1 MKKLIYW
8 ILCPKVQNMLGHRLR
23 RGILMTVFFIL
34 LVVSTFPVFAMQT
47 RDVHDRD
54 QVNQKIIRK
63 TIMSN
68 NRAETISQYATGSNA
83 REEDDQKKEEIRLD
97 KDDGNLEDEDNCLNE
112 IIKASNSDWDDKNL
126 QEKIEDKKL
135 ENENPRENFEDTVTN
150 DQESENLYFNISED
164 QKNSEQKTE
173 SISENQIR
181 DLKDYVLSRGST
193 NELANFNI
201 SLLDAGGTAI
211 EPDDDGV
218 YHVYENDLYYLNV
231 HFYAPMGIPE
241 KGIYQYVMPEGIKA
255 IQILSQNIRA
265 SDGAEIGTLEILESG
280 KVLSIN
286 MRENKKIRLNV
297 MFSCTV
303 DFEKENPAIK
313 IESHK
318 DGSIAKTGY
327 FNGLTGQ
334 FEWTI
339 TAQIPAYAGGKAK
352 EWYVRDTLYD
362 DESNA
367 HDWTLDQIN
376 SVVISYDGKQSF
388 LFEEEIAEQ
397 KEMNIAYRWDDTV
410 NPARL
415 NLVNKTP
422 LDSCEGFCTH
432 WYLHSKSV
440 LVIQYTNSVDES
452 TEWIKN
458 IEDEEILIRNDSR
471 LNKVWGKV
479 EVKVSPIFSKSHSS
493 DLSKYTIT
501 LNPDFYDLSRQE
513 VVIDDVMTGNAYYVT
528 GSMTVL
534 VTDKNGIT
542 FPLQYGTD
550 FTVEKVNGSAQHIR
564 IHVANPGAYCY
575 QFTYQTVAQNDGGA
589 GEVKNEAQVTLWGR
603 EFRAEDYSFSSS
615 AEEYFVRMKKSEED
629 SGRAVSGALYGL
641 YSSTGE
647 LMVQGVTD
655 ALGECLFRGD
665 PVNGFLLDRDCL
677 YYLQEIE
684 APDGYEKNEAKT
696 WFYFAES
703 DYEQSI
709 CPLLEEARFTGIYG
723 AEDGEAIEIEA
734 GQDESLSSWILVTDQ
749 RIKTY
754 TLPQTGGV
762 GTDGYIT
769 VAFLIFAGMGSVF
782 DMFSSVSEPIEQVKE
797 TGENRRKKKRRIK
810 DEREC

>member
-1 MKKLIYW
+1 M
-8 ILCPKVQNMLGHRLR
+8 
-23 RGILMTVFFIL
+23 
-34 LVVSTFPVFAMQT
+34 
-47 RDVHDRD
+47 
-54 QVNQKIIRK
+54 
-63 TIMSN
+63 
-68 NRAETISQYATGSNA
+68 
-83 REEDDQKKEEIRLD
+83 
-97 KDDGNLEDEDNCLNE
+97 
-112 IIKASNSDWDDKNL
+112 
-126 QEKIEDKKL
+126 
-135 ENENPRENFEDTVTN
+135 
-150 DQESENLYFNISED
+150 
-164 QKNSEQKTE
+164 
-173 SISENQIR
+173 
-181 DLKDYVLSRGST
+181 
-193 NELANFNI
+193 ANFNV
-201 SLLDAGGTAI
+201 SLLDAGGITI
-211 EPDDDGV
+211 EPDDNGI

-241 KGIYQYVMPEGIKA
+241 KGIYQYIMPEGIKA

-265 SDGAEIGTLEILESG
+265 SDGAEIGILEILESG
-280 KVLSIN
+280 KILSIS
-286 MRENKKIRLNV
+286 MKENKKIRLNV
-297 MFSCTV
+297 TFSCTV
-303 DFEKENPAIK
+303 DFERENPAIK

-352 EWYVRDTLYD
+352 EWGIGDILYD
-362 DESNA
+362 PIEANA
-367 HDWTLDQIN
+367 HYWKQDQIDQ
-376 SVVISYDGKQSF
+376 VDILYGGTRYQ
-388 LFEEEIAEQ
+388 LFDENIAPA
-397 KEMNIAYRWDDTV
+397 KNMDIAYRWDSRKK
-410 NPARL
+410 PARL
-415 NLVNKTP
+415 FLVNRTNE
-422 LDSCEGFCTH
+422 DECENYCTH
-432 WYLHSKSV
+432 WRVKENVKIIIHYSNTL
-440 LVIQYTNSVDES
+440 DES
-452 TEWIKN
+452 NLWIKN
-458 IEDEEILIRNDSR
+458 IEDESVLQNDALLNNSR
-471 LNKVWGKV
+471 ITSELNL
-479 EVKVSPIFSKSHSS
+479 SPILSKSHSS
-493 DLSKYTIT
+493 DSSKYTIT
-501 LNPDFYDLSRQE
+501 LNPDFYDLSRKE

-534 VTDKNGIT
+534 VTDKNGVT

-550 FTVEKVNGSAQHIR
+550 FTVEKVDGSAQHIR

-575 QFTYQTVAQNDGGA
+575 QFTYKTVAKSDGGA

-603 EFRAEDYSFSSS
+603 EFCAEDYSFSSS

-629 SGRAVSGALYGL
+629 SGRAVPGALYGL

-684 APDGYEKNEAKT
+684 APDGYEKNETRT

-709 CPLLEEARFTGIYG
+709 RPLLEEARFTGVYG
-723 AEDGEAIEIEA
+723 AEDEEAIEIEE
-734 GQDESLSSWILVTDQ
+734 GQDESLSSWILVTDR

-762 GTDGYIT
+762 GTDEYIT

-782 DMFSSVSEPIEQVKE
+782 DIVFSVSKPIGQVKE
-797 TGENRRKKKRRIK
+797 TGKKKKVEEDQR
-810 DEREC
+810 

>member
-8 ILCPKVQNMLGHRLR
+8 MFCQKVKNMLGRRLR
-23 RGILMTVFFIL
+23 RGILLTVFFIL
-34 LVVSTFPVFAMQT
+34 FVVPPLPVFAMHT

-54 QVNQKIIRK
+54 QVNQKIIQK
-63 TIMSN
+63 IIVSN
-68 NRAETISQYATGSNA
+68 DRAEVINQYATGSNA
-83 REEDDQKKEEIRLD
+83 KGKDDQKKEEIRSD
-97 KDDGNLEDEDNCLNE
+97 EDDGNGSLGDEDNCSNE
-112 IIKASNSDWDDKNL
+112 IIKASDSDWDDKDL

-135 ENENPRENFEDTVTN
+135 ENENPQENFEDTVTN
-150 DQESENLYFNISED
+150 DQESENLYFNSSEN

-193 NELANFNI
+193 NELANFNV
-201 SLLDAGGTAI
+201 SLLDAGGITI
-211 EPDDDGV
+211 EPDDNGI

-241 KGIYQYVMPEGIKA
+241 KGIYQYIMPEGIKA

-265 SDGAEIGTLEILESG
+265 SDGAEIGILEILESG
-280 KVLSIN
+280 KILSIS
-286 MRENKKIRLNV
+286 MKENKKIRLNV
-297 MFSCTV
+297 TFSCTV
-303 DFEKENPAIK
+303 DFERENPAIK

-352 EWYVRDTLYD
+352 EWGIGDILYD
-362 DESNA
+362 PIEADA
-367 HDWTLDQIN
+367 HYWKQDQIDQ
-376 SVVISYDGKQSF
+376 VDILYGGTRYQ
-388 LFEEEIAEQ
+388 LFDENIAPA
-397 KEMNIAYRWDDTV
+397 KNMDIAYRWDSRKK
-410 NPARL
+410 PARL
-415 NLVNKTP
+415 FLVNRTNE
-422 LDSCEGFCTH
+422 DECENYCTH
-432 WYLHSKSV
+432 WRVKENVKIIIHYSNTL
-440 LVIQYTNSVDES
+440 DES
-452 TEWIKN
+452 NLWIKN
-458 IEDEEILIRNDSR
+458 IEDESVLQNDALLNNSR
-471 LNKVWGKV
+471 ITSELNL
-479 EVKVSPIFSKSHSS
+479 SPILSKSHFS
-493 DLSKYTIT
+493 DSSKYTIT

-534 VTDKNGIT
+534 VTDKNGVT

-550 FTVEKVNGSAQHIR
+550 FTVEKVDGSAQHIR

-575 QFTYQTVAQNDGGA
+575 QFTYKTVAKSDGGA

-603 EFRAEDYSFSSS
+603 EFCAEDYSFSSS

-629 SGRAVSGALYGL
+629 SGRAVPGALYGL

-684 APDGYEKNEAKT
+684 APDGYEKNETRT

-709 CPLLEEARFTGIYG
+709 RPLLEEARFTGVYG
-723 AEDGEAIEIEA
+723 AEDEEAIEIEE
-734 GQDESLSSWILVTDQ
+734 GQDESLSSWILVTDR

-762 GTDGYIT
+762 GTDEYIT

-782 DMFSSVSEPIEQVKE
+782 DIVFSVSEPIGQVKE
-797 TGENRRKKKRRIK
+797 TGKKKKVEEDQR
-810 DEREC
+810 

>member
-8 ILCPKVQNMLGHRLR
+8 MFCQKVKNMLGRRLR
-23 RGILMTVFFIL
+23 RGILLTVFFIL
-34 LVVSTFPVFAMQT
+34 FVVPPLPVFAMHT

-54 QVNQKIIRK
+54 QVNQKIIQK
-63 TIMSN
+63 IIVSN
-68 NRAETISQYATGSNA
+68 EYATGSNTKGK
-83 REEDDQKKEEIRLD
+83 DDQKKEEIRSD
-97 KDDGNLEDEDNCLNE
+97 EDDGNGSLGDEDNCSNE
-112 IIKASNSDWDDKNL
+112 IIKASDSDWDDKDL

-135 ENENPRENFEDTVTN
+135 ENENPQENFEDTVTN
-150 DQESENLYFNISED
+150 DQESENLYFNTSKN

-193 NELANFNI
+193 NELANFNV
-201 SLLDAGGTAI
+201 SLLDAGGITI
-211 EPDDDGV
+211 EPDDNGI

-241 KGIYQYVMPEGIKA
+241 KGIYQYIMPEGIKA

-265 SDGAEIGTLEILESG
+265 SDGAEIGILEILESG
-280 KVLSIN
+280 KILSIS
-286 MRENKKIRLNV
+286 MKENKKIRLNV
-297 MFSCTV
+297 TFSCTV
-303 DFEKENPAIK
+303 DFERENPAIK

-352 EWYVRDTLYD
+352 EWGIGDILYD
-362 DESNA
+362 PIEADA
-367 HDWTLDQIN
+367 HYWKQDQIDQ
-376 SVVISYDGKQSF
+376 VDILYGGTRYQ
-388 LFEEEIAEQ
+388 LFDENIAPA
-397 KEMNIAYRWDDTV
+397 KNMDIAYRWDSRKK
-410 NPARL
+410 PARL
-415 NLVNKTP
+415 FLVNRTNE
-422 LDSCEGFCTH
+422 DECENYCTH
-432 WYLHSKSV
+432 WRVKENVKIIIHYSNTL
-440 LVIQYTNSVDES
+440 DES
-452 TEWIKN
+452 NLWIKN
-458 IEDEEILIRNDSR
+458 IEDESVLQNDALLNNSR
-471 LNKVWGKV
+471 ITSELNL
-479 EVKVSPIFSKSHSS
+479 SPIFSKSHSS
-493 DLSKYTIT
+493 DSSKYTIT

-534 VTDKNGIT
+534 VTDKNGVT

-550 FTVEKVNGSAQHIR
+550 FTVEKVDGSAQHIR

-575 QFTYQTVAQNDGGA
+575 QFTYKTVAKSDGGA

-603 EFRAEDYSFSSS
+603 EFCAEDYSFSSS

-629 SGRAVSGALYGL
+629 SGRAVPGALYGL

-684 APDGYEKNEAKT
+684 APDGYEKNETRT

-709 CPLLEEARFTGIYG
+709 RPLLEEARFTGVYG
-723 AEDGEAIEIEA
+723 AEDEEAIEIEE
-734 GQDESLSSWILVTDQ
+734 GQDESLSSWILVTDR

-762 GTDGYIT
+762 GTDEYIT

-782 DMFSSVSEPIEQVKE
+782 DIVFSVSEPIEQVKE
-797 TGENRRKKKRRIK
+797 TGKKKKVEEDQR
-810 DEREC
+810 

>member
-8 ILCPKVQNMLGHRLR
+8 MFCQKVKNMLGRRLR
-23 RGILMTVFFIL
+23 RGILLTVFFIL
-34 LVVSTFPVFAMQT
+34 FVVPPLPVFAMHT

-54 QVNQKIIRK
+54 QVNQKIIQK
-63 TIMSN
+63 IIVSN
-68 NRAETISQYATGSNA
+68 DRAEVINQYATGSNTKGK
-83 REEDDQKKEEIRLD
+83 DDQKKEEIRSD
-97 KDDGNLEDEDNCLNE
+97 EDDGNGSLGDEDNCSNE
-112 IIKASNSDWDDKNL
+112 IIKASDSDWDDKDL

-135 ENENPRENFEDTVTN
+135 ENENPQENFEDTVTN
-150 DQESENLYFNISED
+150 DQESENLYFNTSKN

-193 NELANFNI
+193 NELANFNV
-201 SLLDAGGTAI
+201 SLLDAGGITI
-211 EPDDDGV
+211 EPDDNGI

-241 KGIYQYVMPEGIKA
+241 KGIYQYIMPEGIKA

-265 SDGAEIGTLEILESG
+265 SDGAEIGILEILESG
-280 KVLSIN
+280 KILSIS
-286 MRENKKIRLNV
+286 MKENKKIRLNV
-297 MFSCTV
+297 TFSCTV
-303 DFEKENPAIK
+303 DFERENPAIK

-352 EWYVRDTLYD
+352 EWGIGDILYD
-362 DESNA
+362 PIEADA
-367 HDWTLDQIN
+367 HYWKQDQIDQ
-376 SVVISYDGKQSF
+376 VDILYGGTRYQ
-388 LFEEEIAEQ
+388 LFDENIAPA
-397 KEMNIAYRWDDTV
+397 KNMDIAYRWDSRKK
-410 NPARL
+410 PARL
-415 NLVNKTP
+415 FLVNRTNE
-422 LDSCEGFCTH
+422 DECENYCTH
-432 WYLHSKSV
+432 WRVKENVKIIIHYSNTL
-440 LVIQYTNSVDES
+440 DES
-452 TEWIKN
+452 NLWIKN
-458 IEDEEILIRNDSR
+458 IEDESVLQNDALLNNSR
-471 LNKVWGKV
+471 ITSELNL
-479 EVKVSPIFSKSHSS
+479 SPIFSKSHSS
-493 DLSKYTIT
+493 DSSKYTIT

-534 VTDKNGIT
+534 VTDKNGVT

-550 FTVEKVNGSAQHIR
+550 FTVEKVDGSAQHIR

-575 QFTYQTVAQNDGGA
+575 QFTYKTVAKSDGGA

-603 EFRAEDYSFSSS
+603 EFCAEDYSFSSS

-629 SGRAVSGALYGL
+629 SGRAVPGALYGL

-684 APDGYEKNEAKT
+684 APDGYEKNETRT

-709 CPLLEEARFTGIYG
+709 RPLLEEARFTGVYG
-723 AEDGEAIEIEA
+723 AEDEEAIEIEE
-734 GQDESLSSWILVTDQ
+734 GQDESLSSWILVTDR

-762 GTDGYIT
+762 GTDEYIT

-782 DMFSSVSEPIEQVKE
+782 DIVFSVSEPIEQVKE
-797 TGENRRKKKRRIK
+797 TGKKKKVEEDQR
-810 DEREC
+810 

>member
-8 ILCPKVQNMLGHRLR
+8 MFCQKVKNMLGRRLR
-23 RGILMTVFFIL
+23 RGILLTVFFIL
-34 LVVSTFPVFAMQT
+34 FVVPPLPVFAMHT

-54 QVNQKIIRK
+54 QVNQKIIQK
-63 TIMSN
+63 IIVSN
-68 NRAETISQYATGSNA
+68 DRAEVINQYATGSNA
-83 REEDDQKKEEIRLD
+83 KGKDDQKKEEIRSD
-97 KDDGNLEDEDNCLNE
+97 EDDGNGSLGDEDNCSNE
-112 IIKASNSDWDDKNL
+112 IIKASDSDWDDKDL

-135 ENENPRENFEDTVTN
+135 ENENPQENFEDTVTN
-150 DQESENLYFNISED
+150 DQESENLYFNTSEN

-193 NELANFNI
+193 NELANFNV
-201 SLLDAGGTAI
+201 SLLDAGGITI
-211 EPDDDGV
+211 EPDDNGI

-241 KGIYQYVMPEGIKA
+241 KGIYQYIMPEGIKA

-265 SDGAEIGTLEILESG
+265 SDGAEIGILEILESG
-280 KVLSIN
+280 KILSIS
-286 MRENKKIRLNV
+286 MKENKKIRLNV
-297 MFSCTV
+297 TFSCTV
-303 DFEKENPAIK
+303 DFERENPAIK

-352 EWYVRDTLYD
+352 EWGIGDILYD
-362 DESNA
+362 PIEADA
-367 HDWTLDQIN
+367 HYWKQDQIDQ
-376 SVVISYDGKQSF
+376 VDILYGGTRYQ
-388 LFEEEIAEQ
+388 LFDENIAPA
-397 KEMNIAYRWDDTV
+397 KNMDIAYRWDSRKK
-410 NPARL
+410 PARL
-415 NLVNKTP
+415 FLVNRTNE
-422 LDSCEGFCTH
+422 DECENYCTH
-432 WYLHSKSV
+432 WRVKENVKIIIHYSNTL
-440 LVIQYTNSVDES
+440 DES
-452 TEWIKN
+452 NLWIKN
-458 IEDEEILIRNDSR
+458 IEDESVLQNDALLNNSR
-471 LNKVWGKV
+471 ITSELNL
-479 EVKVSPIFSKSHSS
+479 SPIFSKSHSS
-493 DLSKYTIT
+493 DSSKYTIT

-534 VTDKNGIT
+534 VTDKNGVT

-550 FTVEKVNGSAQHIR
+550 FTVEKVDGSAQHIR

-575 QFTYQTVAQNDGGA
+575 QFTYKTVAKSDGGA

-603 EFRAEDYSFSSS
+603 EFCAEDYSFSSS

-629 SGRAVSGALYGL
+629 SGRAVPGALYGL

-684 APDGYEKNEAKT
+684 APDGYEKNETRT

-709 CPLLEEARFTGIYG
+709 RPLLEEARFTGVYG
-723 AEDGEAIEIEA
+723 AEDEEAIEIEE
-734 GQDESLSSWILVTDQ
+734 GQDESLSSWILVTDR

-762 GTDGYIT
+762 GTDEYIT

-782 DMFSSVSEPIEQVKE
+782 DIVFSVSEPIGQVKE
-797 TGENRRKKKRRIK
+797 TGKKKKVEEDQR
-810 DEREC
+810 

>member
-8 ILCPKVQNMLGHRLR
+8 MFCQKVKNMLGRRLR
-23 RGILMTVFFIL
+23 RGILLTVFFIL
-34 LVVSTFPVFAMQT
+34 FVVPPLPVFAMHT

-54 QVNQKIIRK
+54 QVNQKIIQK
-63 TIMSN
+63 IIVSN
-68 NRAETISQYATGSNA
+68 DRAEVINQYATGSNTKGK
-83 REEDDQKKEEIRLD
+83 DDQKKEEIRSD
-97 KDDGNLEDEDNCLNE
+97 EDDGNGSLGDEDNCSNE
-112 IIKASNSDWDDKNL
+112 IIKASDSDWDDKDL

-135 ENENPRENFEDTVTN
+135 ENENPQENFEDTVTN
-150 DQESENLYFNISED
+150 DQESENLYFNTSKN

-193 NELANFNI
+193 NELANFNV
-201 SLLDAGGTAI
+201 SLLDAGGITI
-211 EPDDDGV
+211 EPDDNGI

-241 KGIYQYVMPEGIKA
+241 KGIYQYIMPEGIKA

-265 SDGAEIGTLEILESG
+265 SDGAEIGILEILESG
-280 KVLSIN
+280 KILSIS
-286 MRENKKIRLNV
+286 MKENKKIRLNV
-297 MFSCTV
+297 TFSCTV
-303 DFEKENPAIK
+303 DFERENPAIK

-352 EWYVRDTLYD
+352 EWGIGDILYD
-362 DESNA
+362 PIEADA
-367 HDWTLDQIN
+367 HYWKQDQIDQ
-376 SVVISYDGKQSF
+376 VDILYGGTRYQ
-388 LFEEEIAEQ
+388 LFDENIAPA
-397 KEMNIAYRWDDTV
+397 KNMDIAYRWDSRKK
-410 NPARL
+410 PARL
-415 NLVNKTP
+415 FLVNRTNE
-422 LDSCEGFCTH
+422 DECENYCTH
-432 WYLHSKSV
+432 WRVKENVKIIIHYSNTL
-440 LVIQYTNSVDES
+440 DES
-452 TEWIKN
+452 NLWIKN
-458 IEDEEILIRNDSR
+458 IEDESVLQNDALLNNSR
-471 LNKVWGKV
+471 ITSELNL
-479 EVKVSPIFSKSHSS
+479 SPIFSKSHSS
-493 DLSKYTIT
+493 DSSKYTIT

-534 VTDKNGIT
+534 VTDKNGVT
-542 FPLQYGTD
+542 FPLQYGID
-550 FTVEKVNGSAQHIR
+550 FTVEKVDGSAQHIR

-575 QFTYQTVAQNDGGA
+575 QFTYKTVAKSDGGA

-603 EFRAEDYSFSSS
+603 EFCAEDYSFSSS

-629 SGRAVSGALYGL
+629 SGRAVPGALYGL

-684 APDGYEKNEAKT
+684 APDGYEKNETRT

-709 CPLLEEARFTGIYG
+709 RPLLEEARFTGVYG
-723 AEDGEAIEIEA
+723 AEDEEAIEIEE
-734 GQDESLSSWILVTDQ
+734 GQDESLSSWILVTDR

-762 GTDGYIT
+762 GTDEYIT

-782 DMFSSVSEPIEQVKE
+782 DIVFSVSEPIEQVKE
-797 TGENRRKKKRRIK
+797 TGKKKKVEEDQR
-810 DEREC
+810 

>member
-1 MKKLIYW
+1 MNLKKLIYW
-8 ILCPKVQNMLGHRLR
+8 MFCQKVKNMLGRRLR
-23 RGILMTVFFIL
+23 RGILLTVFFIL
-34 LVVSTFPVFAMQT
+34 FVVPPLPVFAMHT
-47 RDVHDRD
+47 RNVHDRD
-54 QVNQKIIRK
+54 QVNQKIIQK
-63 TIMSN
+63 IIVSN
-68 NRAETISQYATGSNA
+68 DRAEVINQYATGSNIKGK
-83 REEDDQKKEEIRLD
+83 DDQKKEEIRSD
-97 KDDGNLEDEDNCLNE
+97 EDDGNGSLGDEDNCSNE
-112 IIKASNSDWDDKNL
+112 IIKASDSDWDDKDL

-135 ENENPRENFEDTVTN
+135 ENENPQENFEDTVTN
-150 DQESENLYFNISED
+150 DQESENLYFNTSKN

-193 NELANFNI
+193 NELANFNV
-201 SLLDAGGTAI
+201 SLLDAGGITI
-211 EPDDDGV
+211 EPDDNGI

-241 KGIYQYVMPEGIKA
+241 KGIYQYIMPEGIKA

-265 SDGAEIGTLEILESG
+265 SDGAEIGILEILESG
-280 KVLSIN
+280 KILSIS
-286 MRENKKIRLNV
+286 MKENKKIRLNV
-297 MFSCTV
+297 TFSCTV
-303 DFEKENPAIK
+303 DFERENPAIK

-352 EWYVRDTLYD
+352 EWSIRDRFWDVNGNVKEWSVDEIQKMIIIYD
-362 DESNA
+362 NEEHLLFSENEA
-367 HDWTLDQIN
+367 
-376 SVVISYDGKQSF
+376 KQGNQN
-388 LFEEEIAEQ
+388 L
-397 KEMNIAYRWDDTV
+397 AYRWD
-410 NPARL
+410 NSKSPRRL
-415 NLVNKTP
+415 YLVNITEK
-422 LDSCEGFCTH
+422 DSCDGFCTH
-432 WYLHSKSV
+432 WYFTKPST
-440 LVIQYTNSVDES
+440 VIIYYSNKLEDGLD
-452 TEWIKN
+452 WISN
-458 IEDEEILIRNDSR
+458 DDEEL
-471 LNKVWGKV
+471 
-479 EVKVSPIFSKSHSS
+479 KVSNDAWLNTKRVTTEINLSPLFSKSHSS
-493 DLSKYTIT
+493 DSSKYTIT

-534 VTDKNGIT
+534 VTDKNGVT

-550 FTVEKVNGSAQHIR
+550 FTVEKVDGSAQHIR

-575 QFTYQTVAQNDGGA
+575 QFTYKTVAKSDGGA

-603 EFRAEDYSFSSS
+603 EFCAEDYSFSSS

-629 SGRAVSGALYGL
+629 SGRAVPGALYGL

-684 APDGYEKNEAKT
+684 APDGYEKNETRT

-709 CPLLEEARFTGIYG
+709 RPLLEEARFTGVYG
-723 AEDGEAIEIEA
+723 AEDEEAIEIEE
-734 GQDESLSSWILVTDQ
+734 GQDESLSSWILVTDR

-762 GTDGYIT
+762 GTDEYIT

-782 DMFSSVSEPIEQVKE
+782 DIVFSVSEPIGQVKE
-797 TGENRRKKKRRIK
+797 TGKKKKVEEDQR
-810 DEREC
+810 

>member
-1 MKKLIYW
+1 MNLKKLIYW
-8 ILCPKVQNMLGHRLR
+8 MFCPKVKNMLGRRLR
-23 RGILMTVFFIL
+23 RGILLTVFFIL
-34 LVVSTFPVFAMQT
+34 FVVLPLPVFAMHT

-54 QVNQKIIRK
+54 QVNQKIIQK
-63 TIMSN
+63 IIVSN
-68 NRAETISQYATGSNA
+68 DRAEVINQYATGSNTKGK
-83 REEDDQKKEEIRLD
+83 DDQKKEEIRSD
-97 KDDGNLEDEDNCLNE
+97 EDDGNGSLGNEDNCSNE
-112 IIKASNSDWDDKNL
+112 IIKASDSDWDDKDL

-135 ENENPRENFEDTVTN
+135 ENENPQENFEDTVTN
-150 DQESENLYFNISED
+150 DQESENLYFNTSKN

-193 NELANFNI
+193 NELANFNV
-201 SLLDAGGTAI
+201 SLLDAGGITI
-211 EPDDDGV
+211 EPDDNGI

-241 KGIYQYVMPEGIKA
+241 KGIYQYIMPEGIKA

-265 SDGAEIGTLEILESG
+265 SDGAEIGILEILESG
-280 KVLSIN
+280 KILSIS
-286 MRENKKIRLNV
+286 MKENKKIRLNV
-297 MFSCTV
+297 TFCCTV
-303 DFEKENPAIK
+303 DFERENPAIK

-352 EWYVRDTLYD
+352 EWSIRDIMYDPLWGDAYTWNLEQIKNVYIICNGKKEVLLDKNIAMENQKNMAYEWISTTDPPRLYILNKTTKD
-362 DESNA
+362 TCEGYCKHWYFTDLVTIIVHYESSLEESSE
-367 HDWTLDQIN
+367 WLSEI
-376 SVVISYDGKQSF
+376 
-388 LFEEEIAEQ
+388 EEESSLYNDA
-397 KEMNIAYRWDDTV
+397 W
-410 NPARL
+410 L
-415 NLVNKTP
+415 NNKSIT
-422 LDSCEGFCTH
+422 
-432 WYLHSKSV
+432 
-440 LVIQYTNSVDES
+440 
-452 TEWIKN
+452 TEIN
-458 IEDEEILIRNDSR
+458 L
-471 LNKVWGKV
+471 
-479 EVKVSPIFSKSHSS
+479 SPILSKSHSS
-493 DLSKYTIT
+493 DSSKYTIT

-528 GSMTVL
+528 GSMTVF
-534 VTDKNGIT
+534 VTDKNGVT

-550 FTVEKVNGSAQHIR
+550 FTVEKVDGSAQHIR

-575 QFTYQTVAQNDGGA
+575 QFTYKTVAKSDGGA

-603 EFRAEDYSFSSS
+603 EFCAEDYSFSSS

-629 SGRAVSGALYGL
+629 SGRAVPGALYGL

-684 APDGYEKNEAKT
+684 APDGYEKNETRT

-709 CPLLEEARFTGIYG
+709 RPLLEEARFTGVYG
-723 AEDGEAIEIEA
+723 AEDEEAIEIEE
-734 GQDESLSSWILVTDQ
+734 GQDESLSSWILVTDR

-762 GTDGYIT
+762 GTDEYIT

-782 DMFSSVSEPIEQVKE
+782 DIVFSVSEPIERVKE
-797 TGENRRKKKRRIK
+797 TGKKKKVEEDQR
-810 DEREC
+810 

>member
-1 MKKLIYW
+1 
-8 ILCPKVQNMLGHRLR
+8 
-23 RGILMTVFFIL
+23 
-34 LVVSTFPVFAMQT
+34 
-47 RDVHDRD
+47 
-54 QVNQKIIRK
+54 
-63 TIMSN
+63 MSN
-68 NRAETISQYATGSNA
+68 DRIEAISQYATGSNA
-83 REEDDQKKEEIRLD
+83 REDDDQKKEEVRLD

-126 QEKIEDKKL
+126 QEKTEDKKL
-135 ENENPRENFEDTVTN
+135 ENENPQENFEDTVTN
-150 DQESENLYFNISED
+150 DQESENLYFNTSEN

-201 SLLDAGGTAI
+201 SLLDAGGITI

-241 KGIYQYVMPEGIKA
+241 KGIYQYIMPEGIKA
-255 IQILSQNIRA
+255 IQISSQNIRA

-280 KVLSIN
+280 KVLSVS
-286 MRENKKIRLNV
+286 MKENKKIRLNV
-297 MFSCTV
+297 TFSCTV
-303 DFEKENPAIK
+303 DFERENPAIK

-352 EWYVRDTLYD
+352 EWGIGDILYD
-362 DESNA
+362 PIEADA
-367 HDWTLDQIN
+367 HYWKQDQIDT
-376 SVVISYDGKQSF
+376 VDILYGGTRYQ
-388 LFEEEIAEQ
+388 LFDENIALV
-397 KEMNIAYRWDDTV
+397 KNMDIAYRWDSRKK
-410 NPARL
+410 PARL
-415 NLVNKTP
+415 FLVNRTN
-422 LDSCEGFCTH
+422 DDDCENYCTH
-432 WYLHSKSV
+432 WRVKENVKIIIHYSNTL
-440 LVIQYTNSVDES
+440 DES
-452 TEWIKN
+452 NLWIKN
-458 IEDEEILIRNDSR
+458 IEDESVLQNDALLNNSRITSELIL
-471 LNKVWGKV
+471 
-479 EVKVSPIFSKSHSS
+479 SPIFSKSHSS
-493 DLSKYTIT
+493 DSSKYTIT

-534 VTDKNGIT
+534 VTDKNGVT

-550 FTVEKVNGSAQHIR
+550 FTVEKVDGSAQHIR
-564 IHVANPGAYCY
+564 IYVANPGAYCY

-603 EFRAEDYSFSSS
+603 EFCAEDYSFSSS

-655 ALGECLFRGD
+655 ALGECLLRGD

-709 CPLLEEARFTGIYG
+709 HPLLEEARFTGIYG

-782 DMFSSVSEPIEQVKE
+782 DIVSSVSEPIEQVKE
-797 TGENRRKKKRRIK
+797 TGKNRRKKKRRIK

>member
-1 MKKLIYW
+1 
-8 ILCPKVQNMLGHRLR
+8 MLGRRLR
-23 RGILMTVFFIL
+23 RGILLTVFFIL
-34 LVVSTFPVFAMQT
+34 FVVLPLPVFAMHT

-54 QVNQKIIRK
+54 QVNQKSIQKIIV
-63 TIMSN
+63 SN
-68 NRAETISQYATGSNA
+68 DRAEVINQYATGSNTKGK
-83 REEDDQKKEEIRLD
+83 DDQKKEEIRSD
-97 KDDGNLEDEDNCLNE
+97 EDDGNGSLGNEDNCSNE
-112 IIKASNSDWDDKNL
+112 IIKASDSDWDDKDL

-135 ENENPRENFEDTVTN
+135 ENENPQENFEDTVTN
-150 DQESENLYFNISED
+150 DQESENLYFNTSEN

-193 NELANFNI
+193 NELANFNV
-201 SLLDAGGTAI
+201 SLLDAGGITI
-211 EPDDDGV
+211 EPDDNGI

-241 KGIYQYVMPEGIKA
+241 KGIYQYIMPEGIKA

-265 SDGAEIGTLEILESG
+265 SDGAEIGILEILESG
-280 KVLSIN
+280 KILSIS
-286 MRENKKIRLNV
+286 MKENKKIRLNV
-297 MFSCTV
+297 TFSCTV
-303 DFEKENPAIK
+303 DFERENPAIK

-352 EWYVRDTLYD
+352 EWGIGDILYD
-362 DESNA
+362 PIEADA
-367 HDWTLDQIN
+367 HYWKQDQIDQ
-376 SVVISYDGKQSF
+376 VDILYGGTRYQ
-388 LFEEEIAEQ
+388 LFDENIAPA
-397 KEMNIAYRWDDTV
+397 KNMDIAYRWDSRKK
-410 NPARL
+410 PARL
-415 NLVNKTP
+415 FLVNRTNE
-422 LDSCEGFCTH
+422 DECENYCTH
-432 WYLHSKSV
+432 WRVKENVKIIIHYSNTL
-440 LVIQYTNSVDES
+440 DES
-452 TEWIKN
+452 NLWIKN
-458 IEDEEILIRNDSR
+458 IEDESVLQNDALLNNSR
-471 LNKVWGKV
+471 ITSELNL
-479 EVKVSPIFSKSHSS
+479 SPIFSKSHSS
-493 DLSKYTIT
+493 DSSKYTIT

-528 GSMTVL
+528 GSMAVL
-534 VTDKNGIT
+534 VTDKNGVT

-550 FTVEKVNGSAQHIR
+550 FTVEKVDGSAQHIR

-575 QFTYQTVAQNDGGA
+575 QFTYKTVAKSDGGA
-589 GEVKNEAQVTLWGR
+589 GDVKNEAQVTLWGR
-603 EFRAEDYSFSSS
+603 EFCAEDYSFSSS

-629 SGRAVSGALYGL
+629 SGRAVPGALYGL

-684 APDGYEKNEAKT
+684 APDGYEKNETRT

-709 CPLLEEARFTGIYG
+709 RPLLEEARFTGVYG
-723 AEDGEAIEIEA
+723 AEDEEAIEIEE
-734 GQDESLSSWILVTDQ
+734 GQDESLSSWILVTDR

-762 GTDGYIT
+762 GTDEYIT

-782 DMFSSVSEPIEQVKE
+782 DIVFSVSEPIGQVKE
-797 TGENRRKKKRRIK
+797 TGKKKKVEEDQR
-810 DEREC
+810 

>member
-1 MKKLIYW
+1 
-8 ILCPKVQNMLGHRLR
+8 MLGRRLR
-23 RGILMTVFFIL
+23 RGILLTVFFIL
-34 LVVSTFPVFAMQT
+34 FVVPPLPVFAMHT

-54 QVNQKIIRK
+54 QVNQKIIQK
-63 TIMSN
+63 IIVSN
-68 NRAETISQYATGSNA
+68 DRAEVINQYATGSNA
-83 REEDDQKKEEIRLD
+83 KGKDDQKKEEIRSD
-97 KDDGNLEDEDNCLNE
+97 EDDGNGSLGDEDNCSNE
-112 IIKASNSDWDDKNL
+112 IIKASDSDWDDKDL

-135 ENENPRENFEDTVTN
+135 ENENPQENFEDTVTN
-150 DQESENLYFNISED
+150 DQESENLYFNSSEN

-193 NELANFNI
+193 NELANFNV
-201 SLLDAGGTAI
+201 SLLDAGGITI
-211 EPDDDGV
+211 EPDDNGI

-241 KGIYQYVMPEGIKA
+241 KGIYQYIMPEGIKA

-265 SDGAEIGTLEILESG
+265 SDGAEIGILEILESG
-280 KVLSIN
+280 KILSIS
-286 MRENKKIRLNV
+286 MKENKKIRLNV
-297 MFSCTV
+297 TFSCTV
-303 DFEKENPAIK
+303 DFERENPAIK

-352 EWYVRDTLYD
+352 EWGIGDILYD
-362 DESNA
+362 PIEADA
-367 HDWTLDQIN
+367 HYWKQDQIDQ
-376 SVVISYDGKQSF
+376 VDILYGGTRYQ
-388 LFEEEIAEQ
+388 LFDENIAPA
-397 KEMNIAYRWDDTV
+397 KNMDIAYRWDSRKK
-410 NPARL
+410 PARL
-415 NLVNKTP
+415 FLVNRTNE
-422 LDSCEGFCTH
+422 DECENYCTH
-432 WYLHSKSV
+432 WRVKENVKIIIHYSNTL
-440 LVIQYTNSVDES
+440 DES
-452 TEWIKN
+452 NLWIKN
-458 IEDEEILIRNDSR
+458 IEDESVLQNDALLNNSR
-471 LNKVWGKV
+471 ITSELNL
-479 EVKVSPIFSKSHSS
+479 SPILSKSHFS
-493 DLSKYTIT
+493 DSSKYTIT

-534 VTDKNGIT
+534 VTDKNGVT

-550 FTVEKVNGSAQHIR
+550 FTVEKVDGSAQHIR

-575 QFTYQTVAQNDGGA
+575 QFTYKTVAKSDGGA

-603 EFRAEDYSFSSS
+603 EFCAEDYSFSSS

-629 SGRAVSGALYGL
+629 SGRAVPGALYGL

-684 APDGYEKNEAKT
+684 APDGYEKNETRT

-709 CPLLEEARFTGIYG
+709 RPLLEEARFTGVYG
-723 AEDGEAIEIEA
+723 AEDEEAIEIEE
-734 GQDESLSSWILVTDQ
+734 GQDESLSSWILVTDR

-762 GTDGYIT
+762 GTDEYIT

-782 DMFSSVSEPIEQVKE
+782 DIVFSVSEPIGQVKE
-797 TGENRRKKKRRIK
+797 TGKKKKVEEDQR
-810 DEREC
+810 

>member
-1 MKKLIYW
+1 MI
-8 ILCPKVQNMLGHRLR
+8 N
-23 RGILMTVFFIL
+23 
-34 LVVSTFPVFAMQT
+34 
-47 RDVHDRD
+47 
-54 QVNQKIIRK
+54 
-63 TIMSN
+63 
-68 NRAETISQYATGSNA
+68 QYATGSNTKGK
-83 REEDDQKKEEIRLD
+83 DDQKKEEIRSD
-97 KDDGNLEDEDNCLNE
+97 EDDGNGSLGNEDNCSNE
-112 IIKASNSDWDDKNL
+112 IIKASDSDWDDKDL

-135 ENENPRENFEDTVTN
+135 ENENPQENFEDTVTN
-150 DQESENLYFNISED
+150 DQESENLYFNTSEN

-193 NELANFNI
+193 NELANFNV
-201 SLLDAGGTAI
+201 SLLDAGGITI
-211 EPDDDGV
+211 EPDDNGI

-241 KGIYQYVMPEGIKA
+241 KGIYQYIMPEGIKA

-265 SDGAEIGTLEILESG
+265 SDGAEIGILEILESG
-280 KVLSIN
+280 KILSIS
-286 MRENKKIRLNV
+286 MKENKKIRLNV
-297 MFSCTV
+297 TFSCTV
-303 DFEKENPAIK
+303 DFERENPAIK

-352 EWYVRDTLYD
+352 EWGIGDILYD
-362 DESNA
+362 PIEANA
-367 HDWTLDQIN
+367 HYWKQDQIDQ
-376 SVVISYDGKQSF
+376 VDILYGGTRYQ
-388 LFEEEIAEQ
+388 LFDENIAPA
-397 KEMNIAYRWDDTV
+397 KNMDIAYRWDSRKK
-410 NPARL
+410 PARL
-415 NLVNKTP
+415 FLVNRTNE
-422 LDSCEGFCTH
+422 DECENYCTH
-432 WYLHSKSV
+432 WRVKENVKIIIHYSNTL
-440 LVIQYTNSVDES
+440 DES
-452 TEWIKN
+452 NLWIKN
-458 IEDEEILIRNDSR
+458 IEDESVLQNDALLNNSR
-471 LNKVWGKV
+471 ITSELNL
-479 EVKVSPIFSKSHSS
+479 SPILSKSHSS
-493 DLSKYTIT
+493 DSSKYTIT
-501 LNPDFYDLSRQE
+501 LNPDFYDLSRKE

-534 VTDKNGIT
+534 VTDKNGVT

-550 FTVEKVNGSAQHIR
+550 FTVEKVDGSAQHIR

-575 QFTYQTVAQNDGGA
+575 QFTYKTVAKSDGGA

-603 EFRAEDYSFSSS
+603 EFCAEDYSFSSS

-629 SGRAVSGALYGL
+629 SGRAVPGALYGL

-684 APDGYEKNEAKT
+684 APDGYEKNETRT

-709 CPLLEEARFTGIYG
+709 RPLLEEARFTGVYG
-723 AEDGEAIEIEA
+723 AEDEEAIEIEE
-734 GQDESLSSWILVTDQ
+734 GQDESLSSWILVTDR

-762 GTDGYIT
+762 GTDEYIT

-782 DMFSSVSEPIEQVKE
+782 DIVFSVSKPIGQVKE
-797 TGENRRKKKRRIK
+797 TGKKKKVEEDQR
-810 DEREC
+810 

>member
-1 MKKLIYW
+1 M
-8 ILCPKVQNMLGHRLR
+8 
-23 RGILMTVFFIL
+23 
-34 LVVSTFPVFAMQT
+34 
-47 RDVHDRD
+47 
-54 QVNQKIIRK
+54 
-63 TIMSN
+63 
-68 NRAETISQYATGSNA
+68 
-83 REEDDQKKEEIRLD
+83 
-97 KDDGNLEDEDNCLNE
+97 
-112 IIKASNSDWDDKNL
+112 

-135 ENENPRENFEDTVTN
+135 ENENPQENFEDTVTN
-150 DQESENLYFNISED
+150 DQESENLYFNTSKN

-193 NELANFNI
+193 NELANFNV
-201 SLLDAGGTAI
+201 SLLDAGGITI
-211 EPDDDGV
+211 EPDDNGI

-241 KGIYQYVMPEGIKA
+241 KGIYQYIMPEGIKA

-265 SDGAEIGTLEILESG
+265 SDGAEIGILEILESG
-280 KVLSIN
+280 KILSIS
-286 MRENKKIRLNV
+286 MKENKKIRLNV
-297 MFSCTV
+297 TFSCTV
-303 DFEKENPAIK
+303 DFERENPAIK

-352 EWYVRDTLYD
+352 EWGIGDILYD
-362 DESNA
+362 PIEADA
-367 HDWTLDQIN
+367 HYWKQDQIDQ
-376 SVVISYDGKQSF
+376 VDILYGGTRYQ
-388 LFEEEIAEQ
+388 LFDENIAPA
-397 KEMNIAYRWDDTV
+397 KNMDIAYRWDSRKK
-410 NPARL
+410 PARL
-415 NLVNKTP
+415 FLVNRTNE
-422 LDSCEGFCTH
+422 DECENYCTH
-432 WYLHSKSV
+432 WRVKENVKIIIHYSNTL
-440 LVIQYTNSVDES
+440 DES
-452 TEWIKN
+452 NLWIKN
-458 IEDEEILIRNDSR
+458 IEDESVLQNDALLNNSR
-471 LNKVWGKV
+471 ITSELNL
-479 EVKVSPIFSKSHSS
+479 SPIFSKSHSS
-493 DLSKYTIT
+493 DSSKYTIT

-534 VTDKNGIT
+534 VTDKNGVT

-550 FTVEKVNGSAQHIR
+550 FTVEKVDGSAQHIR

-575 QFTYQTVAQNDGGA
+575 QFTYKTVAKSDGGA

-603 EFRAEDYSFSSS
+603 EFCAEDYSFSSS

-629 SGRAVSGALYGL
+629 SGRAVPGALYGL

-684 APDGYEKNEAKT
+684 APDGYEKNETRT

-709 CPLLEEARFTGIYG
+709 RPLLEEARFTGVYG
-723 AEDGEAIEIEA
+723 AEDEEAIEIEE
-734 GQDESLSSWILVTDQ
+734 GQDESLSSWILVTDR

-762 GTDGYIT
+762 GTDEYIT

-782 DMFSSVSEPIEQVKE
+782 DIVFSVSESIEQVKE
-797 TGENRRKKKRRIK
+797 TGKKKKVEEDQR
-810 DEREC
+810 

>member
-1 MKKLIYW
+1 M
-8 ILCPKVQNMLGHRLR
+8 
-23 RGILMTVFFIL
+23 
-34 LVVSTFPVFAMQT
+34 
-47 RDVHDRD
+47 
-54 QVNQKIIRK
+54 
-63 TIMSN
+63 
-68 NRAETISQYATGSNA
+68 
-83 REEDDQKKEEIRLD
+83 
-97 KDDGNLEDEDNCLNE
+97 
-112 IIKASNSDWDDKNL
+112 

-135 ENENPRENFEDTVTN
+135 ENENPQENFEDTVTN
-150 DQESENLYFNISED
+150 DQESENLYFNTSKN

-193 NELANFNI
+193 NELANFNV
-201 SLLDAGGTAI
+201 SLLDAGGITI
-211 EPDDDGV
+211 EPDDNGI

-241 KGIYQYVMPEGIKA
+241 KGIYQYIMPEGIKA

-265 SDGAEIGTLEILESG
+265 SDGAEIGILEILESG
-280 KVLSIN
+280 KILSIS
-286 MRENKKIRLNV
+286 MKENKKIRLNV
-297 MFSCTV
+297 TFSCTV
-303 DFEKENPAIK
+303 DFERENPAIK

-339 TAQIPAYAGGKAK
+339 TAQIPAYAGGRAK
-352 EWYVRDTLYD
+352 EWGIGDILYD
-362 DESNA
+362 PIEADA
-367 HDWTLDQIN
+367 HYWKQDQIDQ
-376 SVVISYDGKQSF
+376 VDILYGGTRYQ
-388 LFEEEIAEQ
+388 LFDENIAPA
-397 KEMNIAYRWDDTV
+397 KNMDIAYRWDSRKK
-410 NPARL
+410 PARL
-415 NLVNKTP
+415 FLVNRTNE
-422 LDSCEGFCTH
+422 DECENYCTH
-432 WYLHSKSV
+432 WRVKENVKIIIHYSNTL
-440 LVIQYTNSVDES
+440 DES
-452 TEWIKN
+452 NLWIKN
-458 IEDEEILIRNDSR
+458 IEDESVLQNDALLNNSR
-471 LNKVWGKV
+471 ITSELNL
-479 EVKVSPIFSKSHSS
+479 SPIFSKSHSS
-493 DLSKYTIT
+493 DSSKYTIT

-534 VTDKNGIT
+534 VTDKNGVT

-550 FTVEKVNGSAQHIR
+550 FTVEKVDGSAQHIR

-575 QFTYQTVAQNDGGA
+575 QFTYKTVAQSDGGA
-589 GEVKNEAQVTLWGR
+589 GDVKNEAQVTLWGR
-603 EFRAEDYSFSSS
+603 EFCAEDYSFSSG

-629 SGRAVSGALYGL
+629 SGRAVPGALYGL

-677 YYLQEIE
+677 YYLQEIG
-684 APDGYEKNEAKT
+684 APDGYEKNETKT

-709 CPLLEEARFTGIYG
+709 RPLLEEACFTGVSG
-723 AEDGEAIEIEA
+723 AEDEEAIEIEE
-734 GQDESLSSWILVTDQ
+734 GQDESLSSWILVTDR

-762 GTDGYIT
+762 GTDEYIT

-782 DMFSSVSEPIEQVKE
+782 DIVFSVSEPIEQVKE
-797 TGENRRKKKRRIK
+797 TGKKKKVEEDQR
-810 DEREC
+810 

>member
-8 ILCPKVQNMLGHRLR
+8 MFYPKVKNMLGRRLR
-23 RGILMTVFFIL
+23 RGILLTVFFIL
-34 LVVSTFPVFAMQT
+34 FVVPPLPVFAMHT

-54 QVNQKIIRK
+54 QVNQKIIQK
-63 TIMSN
+63 IIVSN
-68 NRAETISQYATGSNA
+68 DRAEVINQYATGSNTKGK
-83 REEDDQKKEEIRLD
+83 DDQKKEEIRSD
-97 KDDGNLEDEDNCLNE
+97 EDDGNGSLGDEDNCSNE
-112 IIKASNSDWDDKNL
+112 IIKASDSDWDDKDL

-135 ENENPRENFEDTVTN
+135 ENENPQENFEDTVTN
-150 DQESENLYFNISED
+150 DQESENLYFNTSKN

-193 NELANFNI
+193 NELANFNV
-201 SLLDAGGTAI
+201 SLLDAGGITI
-211 EPDDDGV
+211 EPDDNGI

-241 KGIYQYVMPEGIKA
+241 KGIYQYIMPEGIKA

-265 SDGAEIGTLEILESG
+265 SDGAEIGILEILESG
-280 KVLSIN
+280 KILSIS
-286 MRENKKIRLNV
+286 MKENKKIRLNV
-297 MFSCTV
+297 TFSCTV
-303 DFEKENPAIK
+303 DFERENPAIK

-352 EWYVRDTLYD
+352 EWGIGDILYD
-362 DESNA
+362 PIEADA
-367 HDWTLDQIN
+367 HYWKQDQIDQ
-376 SVVISYDGKQSF
+376 VDILYGGTRYQ
-388 LFEEEIAEQ
+388 LFDENIAPA
-397 KEMNIAYRWDDTV
+397 KNMDIAYRWDSRKK
-410 NPARL
+410 PARL
-415 NLVNKTP
+415 FLVNRTNE
-422 LDSCEGFCTH
+422 DECENYCTH
-432 WYLHSKSV
+432 WRVKENVKIIIHYSNTL
-440 LVIQYTNSVDES
+440 DES
-452 TEWIKN
+452 NLWIKN
-458 IEDEEILIRNDSR
+458 IEDESVLQNDALLNNSR
-471 LNKVWGKV
+471 ITSELNL
-479 EVKVSPIFSKSHSS
+479 SPIFSKSHSS
-493 DLSKYTIT
+493 DSSKYTIT

-534 VTDKNGIT
+534 VTDKNGVT

-550 FTVEKVNGSAQHIR
+550 FTVEKVDGSARHIR
-564 IHVANPGAYCY
+564 IQVANPGAYCY
-575 QFTYQTVAQNDGGA
+575 QFTYKTVAKSDGGA
-589 GEVKNEAQVTLWGR
+589 GDVKNEAQVTLWGR
-603 EFRAEDYSFSSS
+603 EFCAEDYSFSSG

-629 SGRAVSGALYGL
+629 SGRAVPGALYGL

-684 APDGYEKNEAKT
+684 APDGYEKNETKT

-709 CPLLEEARFTGIYG
+709 RPLLEEARFTGVYG
-723 AEDGEAIEIEA
+723 AEDEDAIEIEE
-734 GQDESLSSWILVTDQ
+734 GQDESLSSWILVTDR

-762 GTDGYIT
+762 GTDEYIT

-782 DMFSSVSEPIEQVKE
+782 DIVFSVSESIEQVKE
-797 TGENRRKKKRRIK
+797 TGKKKKVEEDQR
-810 DEREC
+810 

>member
-1 MKKLIYW
+1 
-8 ILCPKVQNMLGHRLR
+8 MLGHRLR
-23 RGILMTVFFIL
+23 RGILMAIFFIL

-54 QVNQKIIRK
+54 QENQKIIRK

-83 REEDDQKKEEIRLD
+83 REDDDQKKEEVRLD
-97 KDDGNLEDEDNCLNE
+97 KDDGNLEDEDNCLNK

-126 QEKIEDKKL
+126 QEKTEDKKL
-135 ENENPRENFEDTVTN
+135 ENENPQENFEDTVTN
-150 DQESENLYFNISED
+150 DQESENLYFNTSEN

-181 DLKDYVLSRGST
+181 DLKDYVLSRGSA
-193 NELANFNI
+193 NELANFKV
-201 SLLDAGGTAI
+201 SLLDAGGIAI

-280 KVLSIN
+280 KVLSVS
-286 MRENKKIRLNV
+286 MKENKKVRLNV
-297 MFSCTV
+297 TFSCTV
-303 DFEKENPAIK
+303 DFERENPAIK

-352 EWYVRDTLYD
+352 EWSIRDIMYDPFWGDAYTWKLEQIRNVYIICNGKKEVLFDKNIAMENQKNMAYEWISTTDPPRLYILNKTTKD
-362 DESNA
+362 TCEGYCKHWYFTDVVTIIVHYENSLEESSE
-367 HDWTLDQIN
+367 WLSEI
-376 SVVISYDGKQSF
+376 
-388 LFEEEIAEQ
+388 EEESSLYNDA
-397 KEMNIAYRWDDTV
+397 W
-410 NPARL
+410 L
-415 NLVNKTP
+415 NNKSIT
-422 LDSCEGFCTH
+422 
-432 WYLHSKSV
+432 
-440 LVIQYTNSVDES
+440 
-452 TEWIKN
+452 TEIN
-458 IEDEEILIRNDSR
+458 L
-471 LNKVWGKV
+471 
-479 EVKVSPIFSKSHSS
+479 SPIFSKSHSS
-493 DLSKYTIT
+493 DSSKYTIT

-534 VTDKNGIT
+534 VTDKNGVT
-542 FPLQYGTD
+542 FPLQYGMD
-550 FTVEKVNGSAQHIR
+550 FTVEKVDGSAQHIR

-655 ALGECLFRGD
+655 ALGECLLRGD

-709 CPLLEEARFTGIYG
+709 RPLLEEARFTGIYG

-782 DMFSSVSEPIEQVKE
+782 DMVSSVSEPIEQVKE
-797 TGENRRKKKRRIK
+797 TGKNRRKKQRRIK

>member
-1 MKKLIYW
+1 
-8 ILCPKVQNMLGHRLR
+8 MLGHRLR
-23 RGILMTVFFIL
+23 RGILMAVFFIL
-34 LVVSTFPVFAMQT
+34 LVVSNFPVFAMQT

-54 QVNQKIIRK
+54 QENQKIIRK

-68 NRAETISQYATGSNA
+68 NGAEAISQYATGSNA
-83 REEDDQKKEEIRLD
+83 REDDDQKKEVRLD

-126 QEKIEDKKL
+126 QEKTEDKEL
-135 ENENPRENFEDTVTN
+135 ENENPQENFEDTVTN
-150 DQESENLYFNISED
+150 DQESENLYFNTSEN

-181 DLKDYVLSRGST
+181 DLKNYVLSRGSA
-193 NELANFNI
+193 NELANFKV
-201 SLLDAGGTAI
+201 SLLDAGGIAI

-280 KVLSIN
+280 KVLSVS
-286 MRENKKIRLNV
+286 MKENKKVRLNV
-297 MFSCTV
+297 TFSCTV
-303 DFEKENPAIK
+303 DFERENPAIK

-352 EWYVRDTLYD
+352 EWSIRDIMYDPFWGDAYTWKLEQIRNVYIICNGKKEVLFDKNIAMENQKNMAYEWISTTDPPRLYILNKTTKD
-362 DESNA
+362 TCEGYCKHWYFTDVVTIIVHYENSLEESSE
-367 HDWTLDQIN
+367 WLSEI
-376 SVVISYDGKQSF
+376 
-388 LFEEEIAEQ
+388 EEESSLYNDA
-397 KEMNIAYRWDDTV
+397 W
-410 NPARL
+410 L
-415 NLVNKTP
+415 NNKSIT
-422 LDSCEGFCTH
+422 
-432 WYLHSKSV
+432 
-440 LVIQYTNSVDES
+440 
-452 TEWIKN
+452 TEIN
-458 IEDEEILIRNDSR
+458 L
-471 LNKVWGKV
+471 
-479 EVKVSPIFSKSHSS
+479 SPIFSKSHSS
-493 DLSKYTIT
+493 DSSKYTIT

-534 VTDKNGIT
+534 VTDKNGVT
-542 FPLQYGTD
+542 FPLQYGMD
-550 FTVEKVNGSAQHIR
+550 FTVEKVDGSAQHIR
-564 IHVANPGAYCY
+564 IYVANPGAYCY

-603 EFRAEDYSFSSS
+603 EFCAEDYSFSSS

-655 ALGECLFRGD
+655 ALGECLLRGD

-709 CPLLEEARFTGIYG
+709 RPLLEEARFTGIYG

-782 DMFSSVSEPIEQVKE
+782 DMVSSVSEPIEQVKE
-797 TGENRRKKKRRIK
+797 TGKNKRKKKRRIK

>member
-1 MKKLIYW
+1 
-8 ILCPKVQNMLGHRLR
+8 MLGRRLR
-23 RGILMTVFFIL
+23 RGILLTVFFIL
-34 LVVSTFPVFAMQT
+34 FVVPPLPVFAMHT

-54 QVNQKIIRK
+54 QVNQKIIQK
-63 TIMSN
+63 IIVSN
-68 NRAETISQYATGSNA
+68 DRAEVINQYATGSNTKGK
-83 REEDDQKKEEIRLD
+83 DDQKKEEIRSD
-97 KDDGNLEDEDNCLNE
+97 EDDGNGSLGDEDNCSNE
-112 IIKASNSDWDDKNL
+112 IIKASDSDWDDKDL

-135 ENENPRENFEDTVTN
+135 ENENPQENFEDTVTN
-150 DQESENLYFNISED
+150 DQESENLYFNTSKN

-193 NELANFNI
+193 NELANFNV
-201 SLLDAGGTAI
+201 SLLDAGGITI
-211 EPDDDGV
+211 EPDDNGI

-241 KGIYQYVMPEGIKA
+241 KGIYQYIMPEGIKA

-265 SDGAEIGTLEILESG
+265 SDGAEIGILEILESG
-280 KVLSIN
+280 KILSIS
-286 MRENKKIRLNV
+286 MKENKKIRLNV
-297 MFSCTV
+297 TFSCTV
-303 DFEKENPAIK
+303 DFERENPAIK

-352 EWYVRDTLYD
+352 EWGIGDILYD
-362 DESNA
+362 PIEADA
-367 HDWTLDQIN
+367 HYWKQDQIDQ
-376 SVVISYDGKQSF
+376 VDILYGGTRYQ
-388 LFEEEIAEQ
+388 LFDENIAPA
-397 KEMNIAYRWDDTV
+397 KNMDIAYRWDSRKK
-410 NPARL
+410 PARL
-415 NLVNKTP
+415 FLVNRTNE
-422 LDSCEGFCTH
+422 DECENYCTH
-432 WYLHSKSV
+432 WRVKENVKIIIHYSNTL
-440 LVIQYTNSVDES
+440 DES
-452 TEWIKN
+452 NLWIKN
-458 IEDEEILIRNDSR
+458 IEDESVLQNDALLNNSR
-471 LNKVWGKV
+471 ITSELNL
-479 EVKVSPIFSKSHSS
+479 SPIFSKSHSS
-493 DLSKYTIT
+493 DSSKYTIT

-534 VTDKNGIT
+534 VTDKNGVT

-550 FTVEKVNGSAQHIR
+550 FTVEKVDGSAQHIR

-575 QFTYQTVAQNDGGA
+575 QFTYKTVAKSDGGA

-603 EFRAEDYSFSSS
+603 EFCAEDYSFSSS

-629 SGRAVSGALYGL
+629 SGRAVPGALYGL

-684 APDGYEKNEAKT
+684 APDGYEKNETRT

-709 CPLLEEARFTGIYG
+709 RPLLEEARFTGVYG
-723 AEDGEAIEIEA
+723 AEDEEAIEIEE
-734 GQDESLSSWILVTDQ
+734 GQDESLSSWILVTDR

-762 GTDGYIT
+762 GTDEYIT

-782 DMFSSVSEPIEQVKE
+782 DIVFSVSESIEQVKE
-797 TGENRRKKKRRIK
+797 TGKKKKVEEDQR
-810 DEREC
+810 

>member
-1 MKKLIYW
+1 
-8 ILCPKVQNMLGHRLR
+8 MLGRRLR
-23 RGILMTVFFIL
+23 RGILLTVFFIL
-34 LVVSTFPVFAMQT
+34 FVVLPLPVFAMHT

-54 QVNQKIIRK
+54 QVNQKSIQKIIV
-63 TIMSN
+63 SN
-68 NRAETISQYATGSNA
+68 DRAEVINQYATGSNTKGK
-83 REEDDQKKEEIRLD
+83 DDQKKEEIRSD
-97 KDDGNLEDEDNCLNE
+97 EDDGNGSLGNEDNCSNE
-112 IIKASNSDWDDKNL
+112 IIKASDSDWDDKDL

-135 ENENPRENFEDTVTN
+135 ENENPQENFEDTVTN
-150 DQESENLYFNISED
+150 DQESENLYFNTSEN

-193 NELANFNI
+193 NELANFNV
-201 SLLDAGGTAI
+201 SLLDAGGITI
-211 EPDDDGV
+211 EPDDNGI

-241 KGIYQYVMPEGIKA
+241 KGIYQYIMPEGIKA

-265 SDGAEIGTLEILESG
+265 SDGAEIGILEILESG
-280 KVLSIN
+280 KILSIS
-286 MRENKKIRLNV
+286 MKENKKIRLNV
-297 MFSCTV
+297 TFSCTV
-303 DFEKENPAIK
+303 DFERENPAIK

-352 EWYVRDTLYD
+352 EWGIGDILYD
-362 DESNA
+362 PIEANA
-367 HDWTLDQIN
+367 HYWKQDQIDQ
-376 SVVISYDGKQSF
+376 VDILYGGTRYQ
-388 LFEEEIAEQ
+388 LFDENIAPA
-397 KEMNIAYRWDDTV
+397 KNMDIAYRWDSRKK
-410 NPARL
+410 PARL
-415 NLVNKTP
+415 FLVNRTNE
-422 LDSCEGFCTH
+422 DECENYCTH
-432 WYLHSKSV
+432 WRVKENVKIIIHYSNTL
-440 LVIQYTNSVDES
+440 DES
-452 TEWIKN
+452 NLWIKN
-458 IEDEEILIRNDSR
+458 IEDESVLQNDALLNNSR
-471 LNKVWGKV
+471 ITSELNL
-479 EVKVSPIFSKSHSS
+479 SPILSKSHSS
-493 DLSKYTIT
+493 DSSKYTIT
-501 LNPDFYDLSRQE
+501 LNPDFYDLSRKE

-534 VTDKNGIT
+534 VTDKNGVT

-550 FTVEKVNGSAQHIR
+550 FTVEKVDGSAQHIR

-575 QFTYQTVAQNDGGA
+575 QFTYKTVAKSDGGA

-603 EFRAEDYSFSSS
+603 EFCAEDYSFSSS

-629 SGRAVSGALYGL
+629 SGRAVPGALYGL

-684 APDGYEKNEAKT
+684 APDGYEKNETRT

-709 CPLLEEARFTGIYG
+709 RPLLEEARFTGVYG
-723 AEDGEAIEIEA
+723 AEDEEAIEIEE
-734 GQDESLSSWILVTDQ
+734 GQDESLSSWILVTDR

-762 GTDGYIT
+762 GTDEYIT

-782 DMFSSVSEPIEQVKE
+782 DIVFSVSKPIGQVKE
-797 TGENRRKKKRRIK
+797 TGKKKKVEEDQR
-810 DEREC
+810 

>member
-1 MKKLIYW
+1 
-8 ILCPKVQNMLGHRLR
+8 MLGRRLR
-23 RGILMTVFFIL
+23 RGILLTVFFIL
-34 LVVSTFPVFAMQT
+34 FVVPPLPVFAMHT

-54 QVNQKIIRK
+54 QVNQKSIQKIIV
-63 TIMSN
+63 SN
-68 NRAETISQYATGSNA
+68 DRAEVINQYATGSNTKGK
-83 REEDDQKKEEIRLD
+83 DDQKKEEIRSD
-97 KDDGNLEDEDNCLNE
+97 EDDGNGSLGNEDNCSNE
-112 IIKASNSDWDDKNL
+112 IIKASDSDWDDKDL

-135 ENENPRENFEDTVTN
+135 ENENPQENFEDTVTN
-150 DQESENLYFNISED
+150 DQESENLYFNTSEN

-193 NELANFNI
+193 NELANFNV
-201 SLLDAGGTAI
+201 SLLDAGGITI
-211 EPDDDGV
+211 EPDDNGI

-241 KGIYQYVMPEGIKA
+241 KGIYQYIMPEGIKA

-265 SDGAEIGTLEILESG
+265 SDGAEIGILEILESG
-280 KVLSIN
+280 KILSIS
-286 MRENKKIRLNV
+286 MKENKKIRLNV
-297 MFSCTV
+297 TFSCTV
-303 DFEKENPAIK
+303 DFERENPAIK

-352 EWYVRDTLYD
+352 EWGIGDILYD
-362 DESNA
+362 PIEANA
-367 HDWTLDQIN
+367 HYWKQDQIDQ
-376 SVVISYDGKQSF
+376 VDILYGGTRYQ
-388 LFEEEIAEQ
+388 LFDENIAPA
-397 KEMNIAYRWDDTV
+397 KNMDIAYRWDSRKK
-410 NPARL
+410 PARL
-415 NLVNKTP
+415 FLVNRTNE
-422 LDSCEGFCTH
+422 DECENYCTH
-432 WYLHSKSV
+432 WRVKENVKIIIHYSNTL
-440 LVIQYTNSVDES
+440 DES
-452 TEWIKN
+452 NLWIKN
-458 IEDEEILIRNDSR
+458 IEDESVLQNDALLNNSR
-471 LNKVWGKV
+471 ITSELNL
-479 EVKVSPIFSKSHSS
+479 SPILSKSHSS
-493 DLSKYTIT
+493 DSSKYTIT

-528 GSMTVL
+528 GSMTVF
-534 VTDKNGIT
+534 VTDKNGVT

-550 FTVEKVNGSAQHIR
+550 FTVEKVDGSAQHIR

-575 QFTYQTVAQNDGGA
+575 QFTYKTVAKSDGGA

-603 EFRAEDYSFSSS
+603 EFCAEDYSFSSS

-629 SGRAVSGALYGL
+629 SGRAVPGALYGL

-684 APDGYEKNEAKT
+684 APDGYEKNETRT

-709 CPLLEEARFTGIYG
+709 RPLLEEARFTGVYG
-723 AEDGEAIEIEA
+723 AEDEEAIEIEE
-734 GQDESLSSWILVTDQ
+734 GQDESLSSWILVTDR

-762 GTDGYIT
+762 GTDEYIT

-782 DMFSSVSEPIEQVKE
+782 DIVFSVSEPIGQVKE
-797 TGENRRKKKRRIK
+797 TGKKKKVEEDQR
-810 DEREC
+810 

>member
-1 MKKLIYW
+1 MNLKKLIYW
-8 ILCPKVQNMLGHRLR
+8 MFYPKVKNMLGRRLR
-23 RGILMTVFFIL
+23 RGILLTVFFIL
-34 LVVSTFPVFAMQT
+34 FVVPPLPVFAMHT

-54 QVNQKIIRK
+54 QVNQKIIQK
-63 TIMSN
+63 IIVSN
-68 NRAETISQYATGSNA
+68 DRAEVINQYATGSNTKGK
-83 REEDDQKKEEIRLD
+83 DDQKKEEIRSD
-97 KDDGNLEDEDNCLNE
+97 EDDGNGSLGDEDNCSNE
-112 IIKASNSDWDDKNL
+112 IIKASDSDWDDKDL

-135 ENENPRENFEDTVTN
+135 ENENPQENFEDTVTN
-150 DQESENLYFNISED
+150 DQESENLYFNTSKN

-193 NELANFNI
+193 NELANFNV
-201 SLLDAGGTAI
+201 SLLDAGGITI
-211 EPDDDGV
+211 EPDDNGI

-241 KGIYQYVMPEGIKA
+241 KGIYQYIMPEGIKA

-265 SDGAEIGTLEILESG
+265 SDGAEIGILEILESG
-280 KVLSIN
+280 KILSIS
-286 MRENKKIRLNV
+286 MKENKKIRLNV
-297 MFSCTV
+297 TFSCTV
-303 DFEKENPAIK
+303 DFERENPAIK

-352 EWYVRDTLYD
+352 EWGIGDILYD
-362 DESNA
+362 PIEADA
-367 HDWTLDQIN
+367 HYWKQDQIDQ
-376 SVVISYDGKQSF
+376 VDILYGGTRYQ
-388 LFEEEIAEQ
+388 LFDENIAPA
-397 KEMNIAYRWDDTV
+397 KNMDIAYRWDSRKK
-410 NPARL
+410 PARL
-415 NLVNKTP
+415 FLVNRTNE
-422 LDSCEGFCTH
+422 DECENYCTH
-432 WYLHSKSV
+432 WRVKENVKIIIHYSNTL
-440 LVIQYTNSVDES
+440 DES
-452 TEWIKN
+452 NLWIKN
-458 IEDEEILIRNDSR
+458 IEDESVLQNDALLNNSR
-471 LNKVWGKV
+471 ITSELNL
-479 EVKVSPIFSKSHSS
+479 SPIFSKSHSS
-493 DLSKYTIT
+493 DSSKYTIT

-534 VTDKNGIT
+534 VTDKNGVT

-550 FTVEKVNGSAQHIR
+550 FTVEKVDGSARHIR
-564 IHVANPGAYCY
+564 IQVANPGAYCY
-575 QFTYQTVAQNDGGA
+575 QFTYKTVAKSDGGA
-589 GEVKNEAQVTLWGR
+589 GDVKNEAQVTLWGR
-603 EFRAEDYSFSSS
+603 EFCAEDYSFSSG

-629 SGRAVSGALYGL
+629 SGRAVPGALYGL

-684 APDGYEKNEAKT
+684 APDGYEKNETKT

-709 CPLLEEARFTGIYG
+709 RPLLEEARFTGVYG
-723 AEDGEAIEIEA
+723 AEDEDAIEIEE
-734 GQDESLSSWILVTDQ
+734 GQDESLSSWILVTDR

-762 GTDGYIT
+762 GTDEYIT

-782 DMFSSVSEPIEQVKE
+782 DIVFSVSESIEQVKE
-797 TGENRRKKKRRIK
+797 TGKKKKVEEDQR
-810 DEREC
+810 

>member
-1 MKKLIYW
+1 
-8 ILCPKVQNMLGHRLR
+8 MLGRRLR
-23 RGILMTVFFIL
+23 RGILLTVFFIL
-34 LVVSTFPVFAMQT
+34 FVVPPLPVFAMHT

-54 QVNQKIIRK
+54 QVNQKSIQKIIV
-63 TIMSN
+63 SN
-68 NRAETISQYATGSNA
+68 DRAEVINQYATGSNTKGK
-83 REEDDQKKEEIRLD
+83 DDQKKEEIRSD
-97 KDDGNLEDEDNCLNE
+97 EDDGNGSLGNEDNCSNE
-112 IIKASNSDWDDKNL
+112 IIKASDSDWDDKDL

-135 ENENPRENFEDTVTN
+135 ENENPQENFEDTVTN
-150 DQESENLYFNISED
+150 DQESENLYFNTSEN

-193 NELANFNI
+193 NELANFNV
-201 SLLDAGGTAI
+201 SLLDAGGITI
-211 EPDDDGV
+211 EPDDNGI

-241 KGIYQYVMPEGIKA
+241 KGIYQYIMPEGIKA

-265 SDGAEIGTLEILESG
+265 SDGAEIGILEILESG
-280 KVLSIN
+280 KILSIS
-286 MRENKKIRLNV
+286 MKENKKIRLNV
-297 MFSCTV
+297 TFSCTV
-303 DFEKENPAIK
+303 DFERENPAIK

-352 EWYVRDTLYD
+352 EWGIGDILYD
-362 DESNA
+362 PIEADA
-367 HDWTLDQIN
+367 HYWKQDQIDQ
-376 SVVISYDGKQSF
+376 VDILYGGTRYQ
-388 LFEEEIAEQ
+388 LFDENIAPA
-397 KEMNIAYRWDDTV
+397 KNMDIAYRWDSRKK
-410 NPARL
+410 PARL
-415 NLVNKTP
+415 FLVNRTNE
-422 LDSCEGFCTH
+422 DECENYCTH
-432 WYLHSKSV
+432 WRVKENVKIIIHYSNTL
-440 LVIQYTNSVDES
+440 DES
-452 TEWIKN
+452 NLWIKN
-458 IEDEEILIRNDSR
+458 IEDESVLQNDALLNNSR
-471 LNKVWGKV
+471 ITSELNL
-479 EVKVSPIFSKSHSS
+479 SPIFSKSHSS
-493 DLSKYTIT
+493 DSSKYTIT

-528 GSMTVL
+528 GSMTVF
-534 VTDKNGIT
+534 VTDKNGVT
-542 FPLQYGTD
+542 FPLQYETD
-550 FTVEKVNGSAQHIR
+550 FTVEKVDGSAQHIR

-575 QFTYQTVAQNDGGA
+575 QFTYKTVAKSDGGA

-603 EFRAEDYSFSSS
+603 EFCAEDYSFSSS

-629 SGRAVSGALYGL
+629 SGRAVPGALYGL

-684 APDGYEKNEAKT
+684 APDGYEKNETRT

-709 CPLLEEARFTGIYG
+709 RPLLEEARFTGVYG
-723 AEDGEAIEIEA
+723 AEDEEAIEIEE
-734 GQDESLSSWILVTDQ
+734 GQDESLSSWILVTDR

-762 GTDGYIT
+762 GTDEYIT

-782 DMFSSVSEPIEQVKE
+782 DIVFSVSEPIERVKE
-797 TGENRRKKKRRIK
+797 TGKKKKVEEDQR
-810 DEREC
+810 

>member
-8 ILCPKVQNMLGHRLR
+8 MFCPKVKNMLGRRLR
-23 RGILMTVFFIL
+23 RGILLTVFFIL
-34 LVVSTFPVFAMQT
+34 FVVLPLPVFAMHT

-54 QVNQKIIRK
+54 QVNQKSIQKIIV
-63 TIMSN
+63 SN
-68 NRAETISQYATGSNA
+68 DRAEVINQYATGSNTKGK
-83 REEDDQKKEEIRLD
+83 DDQKKEEIRSD
-97 KDDGNLEDEDNCLNE
+97 EDDGNGSLGNEDNCSNE
-112 IIKASNSDWDDKNL
+112 IIKASDSDWDDKDL

-135 ENENPRENFEDTVTN
+135 ENENPQENFEDTVTN
-150 DQESENLYFNISED
+150 DQESENLYFNTSEN

-193 NELANFNI
+193 NELANFNV
-201 SLLDAGGTAI
+201 SLLDAGGITI
-211 EPDDDGV
+211 EPDDNGI

-241 KGIYQYVMPEGIKA
+241 KGIYQYIMPEGIKA

-265 SDGAEIGTLEILESG
+265 SDGAGILEILESG
-280 KVLSIN
+280 KILSIS
-286 MRENKKIRLNV
+286 MKENKKIRLNV
-297 MFSCTV
+297 TFCCTV
-303 DFEKENPAIK
+303 DFERENPAIK

-352 EWYVRDTLYD
+352 EWSIRDRFWDVNGNVKEWSVDEIQKIIIIYD
-362 DESNA
+362 NEEHLLFSENEA
-367 HDWTLDQIN
+367 
-376 SVVISYDGKQSF
+376 KQGNQN
-388 LFEEEIAEQ
+388 L
-397 KEMNIAYRWDDTV
+397 AYRWD
-410 NPARL
+410 NSKSPRRL
-415 NLVNKTP
+415 YLVNITEK
-422 LDSCEGFCTH
+422 DSCDGFCTH
-432 WYLHSKSV
+432 WYFTKPST
-440 LVIQYTNSVDES
+440 VIIYYSNELEDGLD
-452 TEWIKN
+452 WISN
-458 IEDEEILIRNDSR
+458 DDEELKVSNDAW
-471 LNKVWGKV
+471 LNTKRVTT
-479 EVKVSPIFSKSHSS
+479 EINLSPIFSKSHSS
-493 DLSKYTIT
+493 DSSKYTIT

-528 GSMTVL
+528 GSMTVF
-534 VTDKNGIT
+534 VTDKNGVT

-550 FTVEKVNGSAQHIR
+550 FTVEKVDGSAQHIR

-575 QFTYQTVAQNDGGA
+575 QFTYKTVAKSDGGA

-603 EFRAEDYSFSSS
+603 EFCAEDYSFSSS

-629 SGRAVSGALYGL
+629 SGRAVPGALYGL

-684 APDGYEKNEAKT
+684 APDGYEKNETRT

-709 CPLLEEARFTGIYG
+709 RPLLEEARFTGVYG
-723 AEDGEAIEIEA
+723 AEDEEAIEIEE
-734 GQDESLSSWILVTDQ
+734 GQDESLSSWILVTDR

-762 GTDGYIT
+762 GTDEYIT

-782 DMFSSVSEPIEQVKE
+782 DIVFSVSEPIERVKE
-797 TGENRRKKKRRIK
+797 TGKKKKVEEDQR
-810 DEREC
+810 

>member
-1 MKKLIYW
+1 
-8 ILCPKVQNMLGHRLR
+8 MLGRRLR
-23 RGILMTVFFIL
+23 RGILLTVFFIL
-34 LVVSTFPVFAMQT
+34 FVVLPLPVFAMHT

-54 QVNQKIIRK
+54 QVNQKSIQKIIV
-63 TIMSN
+63 SN
-68 NRAETISQYATGSNA
+68 DRAEVINQYATGSNTKGK
-83 REEDDQKKEEIRLD
+83 DDQKKEEIRSD
-97 KDDGNLEDEDNCLNE
+97 EDDGNGSLGNEDNCSNE
-112 IIKASNSDWDDKNL
+112 IIKASDSDWDDKDL

-135 ENENPRENFEDTVTN
+135 ENENPQENFEDTVTN
-150 DQESENLYFNISED
+150 DQESENLYFNTSEN

-193 NELANFNI
+193 NELANFNV
-201 SLLDAGGTAI
+201 SLLDAGGITI
-211 EPDDDGV
+211 EPDDNGI

-241 KGIYQYVMPEGIKA
+241 KGIYQYIMPEGIKA

-265 SDGAEIGTLEILESG
+265 SDGAEIGILEILESG
-280 KVLSIN
+280 KILSIS
-286 MRENKKIRLNV
+286 MKENKKIRLNV
-297 MFSCTV
+297 TFSCTV
-303 DFEKENPAIK
+303 DFERENPAIK

-352 EWYVRDTLYD
+352 EWGIGDILYD
-362 DESNA
+362 PIEADA
-367 HDWTLDQIN
+367 HYWKQDQIDQ
-376 SVVISYDGKQSF
+376 VDILYGGTRYQ
-388 LFEEEIAEQ
+388 LFDENIAPA
-397 KEMNIAYRWDDTV
+397 KNMDIAYRWDSRKK
-410 NPARL
+410 PARL
-415 NLVNKTP
+415 FLVNRTNE
-422 LDSCEGFCTH
+422 DECENYCTH
-432 WYLHSKSV
+432 WRVKENVKIIIHYSNTL
-440 LVIQYTNSVDES
+440 DES
-452 TEWIKN
+452 NLWIKN
-458 IEDEEILIRNDSR
+458 IEDESVLQNDALLNNSR
-471 LNKVWGKV
+471 ITSELNL
-479 EVKVSPIFSKSHSS
+479 SPIFSKSHSS
-493 DLSKYTIT
+493 DSSKYTIT

-528 GSMTVL
+528 GSMAVL
-534 VTDKNGIT
+534 VTDKNGVT

-550 FTVEKVNGSAQHIR
+550 FTVEKVDGSAQHIR

-575 QFTYQTVAQNDGGA
+575 QFTYKTVAKSDGGA

-603 EFRAEDYSFSSS
+603 EFCAEDYSFSSS

-629 SGRAVSGALYGL
+629 SGRAVPGALYGL

-684 APDGYEKNEAKT
+684 APDGYEKNET
-696 WFYFAES
+696 RTCFYFAES

-709 CPLLEEARFTGIYG
+709 RPLLEEARFTGVYG
-723 AEDGEAIEIEA
+723 AEDEEAIEIEE
-734 GQDESLSSWILVTDQ
+734 GQDESLSSWILVTDR

-762 GTDGYIT
+762 GTDEYIT

-782 DMFSSVSEPIEQVKE
+782 DIVFSVSEPIGQVKE
-797 TGENRRKKKRRIK
+797 TGKKKKVEEDQR
-810 DEREC
+810 

>member
-1 MKKLIYW
+1 M
-8 ILCPKVQNMLGHRLR
+8 
-23 RGILMTVFFIL
+23 
-34 LVVSTFPVFAMQT
+34 
-47 RDVHDRD
+47 
-54 QVNQKIIRK
+54 
-63 TIMSN
+63 
-68 NRAETISQYATGSNA
+68 
-83 REEDDQKKEEIRLD
+83 
-97 KDDGNLEDEDNCLNE
+97 
-112 IIKASNSDWDDKNL
+112 

-135 ENENPRENFEDTVTN
+135 ENENPQENFEDTVTN
-150 DQESENLYFNISED
+150 DQESENLYFNTSEN

-193 NELANFNI
+193 NELANFNV
-201 SLLDAGGTAI
+201 SLLDAGGITI
-211 EPDDDGV
+211 EPDDNGI

-241 KGIYQYVMPEGIKA
+241 KGIYQYIMPEGIKA

-265 SDGAEIGTLEILESG
+265 SDGAEIGILEILESG
-280 KVLSIN
+280 KILSIS
-286 MRENKKIRLNV
+286 MKENKKIRLNV
-297 MFSCTV
+297 TFSCTV
-303 DFEKENPAIK
+303 DFERENTVIK

-352 EWYVRDTLYD
+352 EWGIGDILYD
-362 DESNA
+362 PIEANA
-367 HDWTLDQIN
+367 HYWKQDQIDQ
-376 SVVISYDGKQSF
+376 VDILYGGTRYQ
-388 LFEEEIAEQ
+388 LFDENIAPA
-397 KEMNIAYRWDDTV
+397 KNMDIAYRWDSRKK
-410 NPARL
+410 PARL
-415 NLVNKTP
+415 FLVNRTNE
-422 LDSCEGFCTH
+422 DECENYCTH
-432 WYLHSKSV
+432 WRVKENVKIIIHYSNTL
-440 LVIQYTNSVDES
+440 DES
-452 TEWIKN
+452 NLWIKN
-458 IEDEEILIRNDSR
+458 IEDESVLQNDALLNNSR
-471 LNKVWGKV
+471 ITSELNL
-479 EVKVSPIFSKSHSS
+479 SPIFSKSHSS
-493 DLSKYTIT
+493 DSSKYTIT

-528 GSMTVL
+528 GSMTVF
-534 VTDKNGIT
+534 VTDKNGVT

-550 FTVEKVNGSAQHIR
+550 FTVEKVDGSAQHIR

-575 QFTYQTVAQNDGGA
+575 QFTYKTVAKSDGGA

-603 EFRAEDYSFSSS
+603 EFCAEDYSFSSS

-629 SGRAVSGALYGL
+629 SGRAVPGALYGL

-684 APDGYEKNEAKT
+684 APDGYEKNETRT

-709 CPLLEEARFTGIYG
+709 RPLLEEARFTGVYG
-723 AEDGEAIEIEA
+723 AEDEEAIEIEE
-734 GQDESLSSWILVTDQ
+734 GQDESLSSWILVTDR

-762 GTDGYIT
+762 GTDEYIT

-782 DMFSSVSEPIEQVKE
+782 DIVFSVSEPIGQVKE
-797 TGENRRKKKRRIK
+797 TGKKKKVEEDQR
-810 DEREC
+810 

>member
-8 ILCPKVQNMLGHRLR
+8 MFYPKVKNMLGRRLR
-23 RGILMTVFFIL
+23 RGILLTVFFIL
-34 LVVSTFPVFAMQT
+34 FVVPPLPVFAMHT

-54 QVNQKIIRK
+54 QVNQKIIQK
-63 TIMSN
+63 IIVSN
-68 NRAETISQYATGSNA
+68 DRAEVINQYATGSNTKGK
-83 REEDDQKKEEIRLD
+83 DDQKKEEIRSD
-97 KDDGNLEDEDNCLNE
+97 EDDGNGSLGDEDNCSKE
-112 IIKASNSDWDDKNL
+112 IIKASDSDWDDKDL

-135 ENENPRENFEDTVTN
+135 ENENPQENFEDTVTN
-150 DQESENLYFNISED
+150 DQESENLYFNTSEN

-193 NELANFNI
+193 NELANFNV
-201 SLLDAGGTAI
+201 SLLDAGGITI
-211 EPDDDGV
+211 EPDDNGI

-241 KGIYQYVMPEGIKA
+241 KGIYQYIMPEGIKA

-265 SDGAEIGTLEILESG
+265 SDGAEIGILEILESG
-280 KVLSIN
+280 KILSIS
-286 MRENKKIRLNV
+286 MKENKKIRLNV
-297 MFSCTV
+297 TFSCTV
-303 DFEKENPAIK
+303 DFERENPAIK

-352 EWYVRDTLYD
+352 EWSIRDIMYD
-362 DESNA
+362 LEGSSINWSQNMIKNINIICDGEKKKLLSES
-367 HDWTLDQIN
+367 DIQESDLR
-376 SVVISYDGKQSF
+376 
-388 LFEEEIAEQ
+388 IAF
-397 KEMNIAYRWDDTV
+397 RWDNTKK
-410 NPARL
+410 PARL
-415 NLVNKTP
+415 YMINKT
-422 LDSCEGFCTH
+422 DEDKCNGYCTH
-432 WYLHSKSV
+432 WYFR
-440 LVIQYTNSVDES
+440 
-452 TEWIKN
+452 KN
-458 IEDEEILIRNDSR
+458 IVVIINYSSTLEDSR
-471 LNKVWGKV
+471 DWLFTDEDSSIENHAWLNTTRSICTINL
-479 EVKVSPIFSKSHSS
+479 SPLFSKSHSS
-493 DLSKYTIT
+493 DSSKYTIT

-534 VTDKNGIT
+534 VTDKNGVT

-550 FTVEKVNGSAQHIR
+550 FTVEKVDGSAQHIR

-575 QFTYQTVAQNDGGA
+575 QFTYKTVAKSDGGA

-603 EFRAEDYSFSSS
+603 EFCAEDYSFSSS

-629 SGRAVSGALYGL
+629 SGRAVPGALYGL

-684 APDGYEKNEAKT
+684 APDGYEKNETRT

-709 CPLLEEARFTGIYG
+709 RPLLEEACFTGVYG
-723 AEDGEAIEIEA
+723 AEDEEAIEIEE
-734 GQDESLSSWILVTDQ
+734 GQDESLSSWILVTDR

-762 GTDGYIT
+762 GTDEYIT

-782 DMFSSVSEPIEQVKE
+782 DIVFSVSEPIEQVKE
-797 TGENRRKKKRRIK
+797 TGKKKKVEEDQR
-810 DEREC
+810 

>member
-1 MKKLIYW
+1 M
-8 ILCPKVQNMLGHRLR
+8 
-23 RGILMTVFFIL
+23 
-34 LVVSTFPVFAMQT
+34 
-47 RDVHDRD
+47 
-54 QVNQKIIRK
+54 
-63 TIMSN
+63 
-68 NRAETISQYATGSNA
+68 
-83 REEDDQKKEEIRLD
+83 
-97 KDDGNLEDEDNCLNE
+97 
-112 IIKASNSDWDDKNL
+112 

-135 ENENPRENFEDTVTN
+135 ENENPQENFEDTVTN
-150 DQESENLYFNISED
+150 DQESENLYFNTSKN

-193 NELANFNI
+193 NELANFNV
-201 SLLDAGGTAI
+201 SLLDAGGITI
-211 EPDDDGV
+211 EPDDNGI

-241 KGIYQYVMPEGIKA
+241 KGIYQYIMPEGIKA

-265 SDGAEIGTLEILESG
+265 SDGAEIGILEILESG
-280 KVLSIN
+280 KILSIS
-286 MRENKKIRLNV
+286 MKENKKIRLNV
-297 MFSCTV
+297 TFSCTV
-303 DFEKENPAIK
+303 DFERENPAIK

-352 EWYVRDTLYD
+352 EWGIGDILYD
-362 DESNA
+362 PIEADV
-367 HDWTLDQIN
+367 HYWKQDQIDQ
-376 SVVISYDGKQSF
+376 VDILYGGTRYQ
-388 LFEEEIAEQ
+388 LFDENIAPA
-397 KEMNIAYRWDDTV
+397 KNMDIAYRWDSRKK
-410 NPARL
+410 PARL
-415 NLVNKTP
+415 FLVNRTNE
-422 LDSCEGFCTH
+422 DECENYCTH
-432 WYLHSKSV
+432 WRVKENVKIIIHYSNTL
-440 LVIQYTNSVDES
+440 DES
-452 TEWIKN
+452 NLWIKN
-458 IEDEEILIRNDSR
+458 IEDESVLQNDALLNNSR
-471 LNKVWGKV
+471 ITSELNL
-479 EVKVSPIFSKSHSS
+479 SPIFSKSHSS
-493 DLSKYTIT
+493 DSSKYTIT

-534 VTDKNGIT
+534 VTDKNGVT

-550 FTVEKVNGSAQHIR
+550 FTVEKVDGSAQHIR

-575 QFTYQTVAQNDGGA
+575 QFTYKTVAKSDGGA

-603 EFRAEDYSFSSS
+603 EFCAEDYSFSSS

-629 SGRAVSGALYGL
+629 SGRAVPGALYGL

-684 APDGYEKNEAKT
+684 APDGYEKNETRT

-709 CPLLEEARFTGIYG
+709 RPLLEEARFTGVYG
-723 AEDGEAIEIEA
+723 AEDEEAIEIEE
-734 GQDESLSSWILVTDQ
+734 GQDESLSSWILVTDR

-762 GTDGYIT
+762 GTDEYIT

-782 DMFSSVSEPIEQVKE
+782 DIVFSVSESIEQVKE
-797 TGENRRKKKRRIK
+797 TGKKKKVEEDQR
-810 DEREC
+810 